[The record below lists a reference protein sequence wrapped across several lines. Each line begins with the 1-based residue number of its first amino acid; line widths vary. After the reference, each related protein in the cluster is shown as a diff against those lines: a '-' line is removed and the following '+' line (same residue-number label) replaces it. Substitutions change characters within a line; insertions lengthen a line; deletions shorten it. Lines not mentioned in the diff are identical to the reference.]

1 MSAAS
6 LNSAVERLRRE
17 AEQAE
22 SLSIFEILSIFES
35 LGPSVAA
42 ILLALPFLQPLPLIG
57 LSTPLGLT
65 IALSG
70 LAIALDR
77 PIWLPSR
84 FSRTLISSAIIL
96 KKLAVLEGLTAKL
109 GGFFQH
115 SDEPPQPLTNST
127 RRWLGVNI
135 IVHGLL
141 LALPLP
147 VPFSNTVPAWT
158 CGAAAMTVIFP
169 SAKGLWLT
177 NGLILVNFIFW
188 SAVVGA
194 ATLAIPTLVETWQ

>member
-6 LNSAVERLRRE
+6 LNSAVERLKRE

-70 LAIALDR
+70 VAIALDR

-96 KKLAVLEGLTAKL
+96 KKIAVLEGLTVKL

-115 SDEPPQPLTNST
+115 SNERLEPLTKST
-127 RRWLGVNI
+127 RLWLGANI
-135 IVHGLL
+135 VVHGLL

-169 SAKGLWLT
+169 SSKGLWLT

-194 ATLAIPTLVETWQ
+194 AAFAIPTLVETWR